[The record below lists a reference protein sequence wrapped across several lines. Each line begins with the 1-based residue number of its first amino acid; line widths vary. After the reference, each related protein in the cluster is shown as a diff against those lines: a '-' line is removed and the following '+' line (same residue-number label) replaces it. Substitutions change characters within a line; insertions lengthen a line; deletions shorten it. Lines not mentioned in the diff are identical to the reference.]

1 MRSRLLPSDFFTE
14 FFKFKLLFDSS
25 WIFAQVIGIIWSN
38 WKINGIE
45 SKAINLPTRACLFFT
60 QKAGDDEEDANYF
73 DNQGRT
79 LFCAIVS
86 FLSQFFNVCFFILI
100 HTLALVTIFL
110 NNLYCICI
118 FLFQFVFFIYPV
130 LCHVYLCF
138 CVIVSLCI
146 CVSVLTSP
154 WWGCRPSRVY
164 SGRKYRRT
172 ELIICPVLCK

>member
-1 MRSRLLPSDFFTE
+1 MEHTGHSIPQHRLSTLEMFLQDFLEAYSFHQRWLIISQIEFNPKDVEQHSEINSNCDRDYYQVIFFTE

-86 FLSQFFNVCFFILI
+86 FLSQFFNVCAFYIYSR
-100 HTLALVTIFL
+100 TCAC
-110 NNLYCICI
+110 NNIP
-118 FLFQFVFFIYPV
+118 Q
-130 LCHVYLCF
+130 
-138 CVIVSLCI
+138 
-146 CVSVLTSP
+146 
-154 WWGCRPSRVY
+154 
-164 SGRKYRRT
+164 
-172 ELIICPVLCK
+172 

>member
-1 MRSRLLPSDFFTE
+1 MTKKMPITLT
-14 FFKFKLLFDSS
+14 
-25 WIFAQVIGIIWSN
+25 
-38 WKINGIE
+38 
-45 SKAINLPTRACLFFT
+45 TRAEHCFCHCFIYFSIFQRLFFI
-60 QKAGDDEEDANYF
+60 F
-73 DNQGRT
+73 
-79 LFCAIVS
+79 
-86 FLSQFFNVCFFILI
+86 I

-110 NNLYCICI
+110 NNLSCICT

-172 ELIICPVLCK
+172 ELIICPVLCKYLNYCSANIKYNFFQISHTIIVLIVITTTMTYSYLVEM

>member
-1 MRSRLLPSDFFTE
+1 MIQLEKSMGLRVKRSIFRLELVCFSLRRPVMT
-14 FFKFKLLFDSS
+14 KKMPITLT
-25 WIFAQVIGIIWSN
+25 
-38 WKINGIE
+38 
-45 SKAINLPTRACLFFT
+45 TRAEHC
-60 QKAGDDEEDANYF
+60 
-73 DNQGRT
+73 
-79 LFCAIVS
+79 FCHCFIS
-86 FLSQFFNVCFFILI
+86 FSIFQRLFFILI

-110 NNLYCICI
+110 NNLSCICI